1 MKEKEENKEEKLKKD
16 NKTKKE
22 NEGTSDKNIVEKKD
36 NKKESKEKKET
47 KKEETEKSEEIKET
61 KKVEPKN
68 EEKKKEKKS
77 KKKAIIIT
85 IIAVVLLVAIGVG
98 GFFGWQ
104 YLELKKPIEQAWG
117 QTYYLYIK
125 DALEIA
131 NADNV
136 NDTGISKDMENAKI
150 EFSEIEN
157 IEDPVMILSYEKD
170 NNEYTNI
177 YYINDDKVNR
187 IVTSDNQ
194 PSNVKVLYNIENKA
208 YNWYTH
214 ISTENEDIYTPISEQ
229 IAYTISYLNRLAT
242 LVEKSETEENI
253 IDGNKIDAANINS
266 EVFKKGD
273 TTTVETVDGDI
284 LSMPKFDEKF
294 IETDLADQNKTDFN
308 TDVTEKELKEEITKT
323 VNDYKTKEE
332 IVTEETKSK
341 VESKETEITNKKQEM
356 QSAEEERKR
365 QEEAMKIT
373 GENMISKVGEHLK
386 YFSAAYLGRDYGL
399 YKLYTIKDRTG
410 EIKIPGQ
417 NEYMMTEEVVGL
429 SSIQTLKDALNKYLS
444 SDVISKT
451 GRYDSITNLKE
462 YNGKVYI
469 VRGGIGDGPDIDY
482 KKAKLISSE
491 GETSKIQLSERNV
504 LVDEIVSYI
513 TVTVTYDK
521 QTKEYKITDYS
532 VRNLY

>member
-1 MKEKEENKEEKLKKD
+1 MEEKKENKEEKLKNDSKTQKE
-16 NKTKKE
+16 NKNAEDKKIIEKKE
-22 NEGTSDKNIVEKKD
+22 N
-36 NKKESKEKKET
+36 KKETIEKKET
-47 KKEETEKSEEIKET
+47 KEEKVEKAKEVKET
-61 KKVEPKN
+61 KKVEHKN
-68 EEKKKEKKS
+68 EEKNKVKKS
-77 KKKAIIIT
+77 KKKPIIIT
-85 IIAVVLLVAIGVG
+85 IIAIVLVAIIGVG

-104 YLELKKPIEQAWG
+104 YLELKKPIEKKWG

-131 NADNV
+131 NNDNA
-136 NDTGISKDMENAKI
+136 NDTGITKDMKNAKI
-150 EFSEIEN
+150 GFSEIEN

-170 NNEYTNI
+170 NNQYSNI
-177 YYINDDKVNR
+177 YYIKDDKVNR
-187 IVTSDNQ
+187 IVTYDNQ
-194 PSNVKVLYNIENKA
+194 PSNIKVLYNIENKT

-214 ISTENEDIYTPISEQ
+214 ISTESEDIYTPISEQ
-229 IAYTISYLNRLAT
+229 IAYTISYLNRLET
-242 LVEKSETEENI
+242 LAENSETQESI
-253 IDGNKIDAANINS
+253 TDGNKIDASNINS
-266 EVFKKGD
+266 ETFKKGD
-273 TTTVETVDGDI
+273 TTTVETVNGDM
-284 LSMPKFDEKF
+284 LSMLKFDEKF
-294 IETDLADQNKTDFN
+294 IETDLADQNKKDFN
-308 TDVTEKELKEEITKT
+308 PDVTEKELKEEITGT
-323 VNDYKTKEE
+323 VNAYKTKEE
-332 IVTEETKSK
+332 IVTEETKTK
-341 VESKETEITNKKQEM
+341 IETKETEITNKKQEM
-356 QSAEEERKR
+356 KTAEEERKR

-373 GENMISKVGEHLK
+373 GENMLSKVGEHLK

-410 EIKIPGQ
+410 EIKIPGE

-429 SSIQTLKDALNKYLS
+429 SNIQTLKDALNKYLS

-491 GETSKIQLSERNV
+491 GETSKIQLSEKNV
-504 LVDEIVSYI
+504 LVDEVAAYI

-521 QTKEYKITDYS
+521 QTKEYKVTDYS